1 MVLLQHKLNVKL
13 SQRQILTPGLVQMVS
28 VLALN
33 KLELKDMIN
42 AEMVENPVLEE
53 LEDAV
58 PLLDDV
64 GRQEEERDRLA
75 SKATSE
81 EAAPVADEKKDP
93 FEEIDFGSFFQDY
106 LDPGYRSSGEMEEI
120 EKPSFENFL
129 SKPGNLSDHLLWQ
142 LGAISLRPPVH
153 QAAELI
159 IGNLNEEG
167 YLIASDEELLGI
179 VPVAPPEA
187 DVEVAA
193 KIVGEAE
200 ALGLVVSEAA
210 AATSDVDAPGLAGPE
225 LPSSVLASSGVGGED
240 VGLSDLTELGTDAVL
255 GGEEASPRPPG
266 EEDPL
271 HYTNSLPEAAQD
283 DEAQVQSEIVA
294 EFRASRMEPEVR
306 LPSAATTGAAV
317 APARIPVNGTANG
330 YANVNLNFTLAD
342 LHEALEVVRQF
353 DPQGIACRDLR
364 ECLLYQLRYHLEQ
377 LHLHPNGNALTEQVV
392 KDAIAVVDQHL
403 RAVTLK
409 QFKEI
414 ARAIGRPV
422 EAVQTALDYV
432 RTLDPRPGL
441 RYNKVPA
448 RLIEPDVAFVKHGD
462 EWLVIMNDEDLPQL
476 RLNPAY
482 KRLMTRDGNDRDT
495 RNYVKDRYK
504 SAIQLIKNI
513 EQRKQTIAKVCYSIV
528 ARQEDFLERGIDRLK
543 PMMIKEVAEE
553 IGVHPSTV
561 SRAVA
566 NKYVHTPQGVFE
578 LRYFFSESV
587 QGPEGGGTSLLILK
601 RRVKKLIEEE
611 DSSRPL
617 TDEQITR
624 ILQSQG
630 IQVTRRT
637 VAKYREDMKIPSTHQ
652 RRVKK

>member
-1 MVLLQHKLNVKL
+1 MVLLQHRLNVKL

-53 LEDAV
+53 LEDSI

-64 GRQEEERDRLA
+64 GRQEEERDRIA
-75 SKATSE
+75 AKATSD
-81 EAAPVADEKKDP
+81 EATPIADEKKDP
-93 FEEIDFGSFFQDY
+93 FEEIDFGSFFQEY

-142 LGAISLRPPVH
+142 LGAISVRPPVH

-179 VPVAPPEA
+179 APIAAPEA
-187 DVEVAA
+187 DVEAAA
-193 KIVGEAE
+193 KIVGDAE
-200 ALGLVVSEAA
+200 ALGLAVGDGASQTSEGEDADLETANEITDSESSDIEDSVAA
-210 AATSDVDAPGLAGPE
+210 SDD
-225 LPSSVLASSGVGGED
+225 LASVDGSAAGFSGERFESNLV
-240 VGLSDLTELGTDAVL
+240 
-255 GGEEASPRPPG
+255 
-266 EEDPL
+266 
-271 HYTNSLPEAAQD
+271 AQPD
-283 DEAQVQSEIVA
+283 VA
-294 EFRASRMEPEVR
+294 EDSYRVVHQEIAAKAQSI
-306 LPSAATTGAAV
+306 SAGSATRTNGATGAAT
-317 APARIPVNGTANG
+317 APARITGVI
-330 YANVNLNFTLAD
+330 FTVSD

-353 DPQGIACRDLR
+353 DPSGIACRDLR

-377 LHLHPNGNALTEQVV
+377 LHQHKSGASPGSASDDQVV

-409 QFKEI
+409 QFREI

-422 EAVQTALDYV
+422 EAVQAALEYV

-462 EWLVIMNDEDLPQL
+462 EWLVIMNDEDMPQL
-476 RLNPAY
+476 RLNPTY
-482 KRLMTRDGNDRDT
+482 KRLLTREGNDRDT

-528 ARQEDFLERGIDRLK
+528 ARQQDFLERGIDQLK

-611 DSSRPL
+611 DPSRPL

>member
-1 MVLLQHKLNVKL
+1 VLLQHKLNVKL

-53 LEDAV
+53 LEDAI

-75 SKATSE
+75 AKATSE
-81 EAAPVADEKKDP
+81 EAPAIADEKKDP

-142 LGAISLRPPVH
+142 LGAISVRPPVH
-153 QAAELI
+153 LAAELI

-167 YLIASDEELLGI
+167 YLIATDEELLGI
-179 VPVAPPEA
+179 APVAAPEA

-200 ALGLVVSEAA
+200 ALGLAVAEAPPG
-210 AATSDVDAPGLAGPE
+210 TSDLETSDLE
-225 LPSSVLASSGVGGED
+225 TSDLETSVLAPED
-240 VGLSDLTELGTDAVL
+240 LAAAGAGLSELTAEG
-255 GGEEASPRPPG
+255 
-266 EEDPL
+266 
-271 HYTNSLPEAAQD
+271 AAT
-283 DEAQVQSEIVA
+283 ESFVA
-294 EFRASRMEPEVR
+294 PEVAPDVHPEIAAGVQAAEAP
-306 LPSAATTGAAV
+306 LPSAASHGSSPTGTSATGAAT
-317 APARIPVNGTANG
+317 APARIASV
-330 YANVNLNFTLAD
+330 NFTVAD

-377 LHLHPNGNALTEQVV
+377 LQLHTNGSALTEQVV
-392 KDAIAVVDQHL
+392 RDAIAVVDQHL

-422 EAVQTALDYV
+422 EAVQAALDYV

-462 EWLVIMNDEDLPQL
+462 EWLVIMNDEDMPQL

-482 KRLMTRDGNDRDT
+482 KRLLTRDGNDRDT

-513 EQRKQTIAKVCYSIV
+513 EQRKQTITKVCYSIV
-528 ARQEDFLERGIDRLK
+528 ARQQDFLERGIDFLK

-566 NKYVHTPQGVFE
+566 NKYVHTQQGVFE

>member
-1 MVLLQHKLNVKL
+1 MVLLQHRLNVKL

-42 AEMVENPVLEE
+42 SEMVENPVLEE
-53 LEDAV
+53 LEDSV
-58 PLLDDV
+58 PMLDEI
-64 GRQEEERDRLA
+64 GRQEEERDRIA
-75 SKATSE
+75 AKATTE
-81 EAAPVADEKKDP
+81 ENPITANEKKDP
-93 FEEIDFGSFFQDY
+93 FEEIDFGSFFQEY

-129 SKPGNLSDHLLWQ
+129 SKPGNLTDHLLWQ
-142 LGAISLRPPVH
+142 LGAISTRPPVRE
-153 QAAELI
+153 AAELI
-159 IGNLNEEG
+159 IGNLSEDG
-167 YLIASDEELLGI
+167 YLIASDDELLGV
-179 VPVAPPEA
+179 VPAAPPDA
-187 DVEVAA
+187 DAETQA
-193 KIVGEAE
+193 KIVGQAE
-200 ALGLVVSEAA
+200 ALGIVATAA
-210 AATSDVDAPGLAGPE
+210 VEEPGTEPTSPTNGSFAGDVPE
-225 LPSSVLASSGVGGED
+225 DGQLTPSMPE
-240 VGLSDLTELGTDAVL
+240 AVL
-255 GGEEASPRPPG
+255 SEPADIAIMEPNPAPEGLPNAPITAFAEEAP
-266 EEDPL
+266 
-271 HYTNSLPEAAQD
+271 A
-283 DEAQVQSEIVA
+283 
-294 EFRASRMEPEVR
+294 
-306 LPSAATTGAAV
+306 PSAPSNGTPGNGTSATAT
-317 APARIPVNGTANG
+317 APARVAVG
-330 YANVNLNFTLAD
+330 FTLAD
-342 LHEALEVVRQF
+342 LHEALDAVRQF
-353 DPQGIACRDLR
+353 DPPGVACRDLR
-364 ECLLYQLRYHLEQ
+364 ECLLYQLRYHLHQ
-377 LHLHPNGNALTEQVV
+377 LQQHRNGNGATEQVV
-392 KDAIAVVDQHL
+392 QDAMAVVNEHL
-403 RAVTLK
+403 KAVTLK

-422 EAVQTALDYV
+422 EAVQAALDYI

-441 RYNKVPA
+441 QYNKTPA

-462 EWLVIMNDEDLPQL
+462 EWLIIMNDEDMPQL

-482 KRLMTRDGNDRDT
+482 KRLLTREGNDRET

-513 EQRKQTIAKVCYSIV
+513 EQRKQTITKVCYSIV
-528 ARQEDFLERGIDRLK
+528 ARQQDFLERGIDQLK

-611 DSSRPL
+611 DPSRPL

-630 IQVTRRT
+630 INVTRRT

>member
-1 MVLLQHKLNVKL
+1 
-13 SQRQILTPGLVQMVS
+13 
-28 VLALN
+28 
-33 KLELKDMIN
+33 
-42 AEMVENPVLEE
+42 
-53 LEDAV
+53 
-58 PLLDDV
+58 
-64 GRQEEERDRLA
+64 
-75 SKATSE
+75 
-81 EAAPVADEKKDP
+81 
-93 FEEIDFGSFFQDY
+93 
-106 LDPGYRSSGEMEEI
+106 
-120 EKPSFENFL
+120 
-129 SKPGNLSDHLLWQ
+129 
-142 LGAISLRPPVH
+142 
-153 QAAELI
+153 
-159 IGNLNEEG
+159 
-167 YLIASDEELLGI
+167 
-179 VPVAPPEA
+179 
-187 DVEVAA
+187 
-193 KIVGEAE
+193 EAE
-200 ALGLVVSEAA
+200 ALGLAVSETPE
-210 AATSDVDAPGLAGPE
+210 TSDDDTDDLRA
-225 LPSSVLASSGVGGED
+225 SVLAAED
-240 VGLSDLTELGTDAVL
+240 LAGLEAGYTESAGDELCDDGAL
-255 GGEEASPRPPG
+255 PRPGGAEPHHHTSVPQDGTPDTHPG
-266 EEDPL
+266 M
-271 HYTNSLPEAAQD
+271 T
-283 DEAQVQSEIVA
+283 
-294 EFRASRMEPEVR
+294 PEVP
-306 LPSAATTGAAV
+306 LPAASYASAAAGAAT
-317 APARIPVNGTANG
+317 APARILAVTFS
-330 YANVNLNFTLAD
+330 VAD

-353 DPQGIACRDLR
+353 DPSGIACRDLR

-377 LHLHPNGNALTEQVV
+377 LHLHRNGNAVNGQTTGQTTGQSSGQATEQTTDQVLR
-392 KDAIAVVDQHL
+392 DAIALVDQHL

-422 EAVQTALDYV
+422 EAVQAALEYV

-462 EWLVIMNDEDLPQL
+462 EWLVIMNDEDMPQL

-482 KRLMTRDGNDRDT
+482 KRLLTRDGNDRDT

-513 EQRKQTIAKVCYSIV
+513 EQRKQTITKVCYSIV
-528 ARQEDFLERGIDRLK
+528 TRQQDFLERGIDQLK

-566 NKYVHTPQGVFE
+566 NKYVHTQQGVFE

-611 DSSRPL
+611 DPSRPL

>member
-1 MVLLQHKLNVKL
+1 MVLLQHKLSVKL

-53 LEDAV
+53 LEDSV
-58 PLLDDV
+58 PLLDEV
-64 GRQEEERDRLA
+64 GKKEEDRDRAAAA
-75 SKATSE
+75 SNE
-81 EAAPVADEKKDP
+81 ENPISAVEKKDP

-106 LDPGYRSSGEMEEI
+106 LDPGYRTHSEMEDI
-120 EKPSFENFL
+120 ERPSFENFL
-129 SKPGNLSDHLLWQ
+129 SKPTNLTDHLAWQ
-142 LGAISLRPPVH
+142 LGALSLRREVRE
-153 QAAELI
+153 AADLI
-159 IGNLNEEG
+159 IGNLNEDG
-167 YLIASDEELLGI
+167 YLIASDDELLG
-179 VPVAPPEA
+179 VAPPAPPEA
-187 DVEVAA
+187 DAQTA
-193 KIVGEAE
+193 KNIVNEAQ
-200 ALGLVVSEAA
+200 ALGLTEIAAEPGAEAA
-210 AATSDVDAPGLAGPE
+210 EAAEAEE
-225 LPSSVLASSGVGGED
+225 LSS
-240 VGLSDLTELGTDAVL
+240 L
-255 GGEEASPRPPG
+255 GGIADPPDLEKDADVNSADFAESAGSEIAAAVPAVEPRPG
-266 EEDPL
+266 
-271 HYTNSLPEAAQD
+271 
-283 DEAQVQSEIVA
+283 
-294 EFRASRMEPEVR
+294 ASFSTGSGD
-306 LPSAATTGAAV
+306 SAAAV
-317 APARIPVNGTANG
+317 APAAEPAPQPSST
-330 YANVNLNFTLAD
+330 YKPSFTPTD
-342 LHEALEVVRQF
+342 LQEALEVVRQL
-353 DPQGIACRDLR
+353 DPPGVACRDLR
-364 ECLLYQLRYHLEQ
+364 SCLMCQLVYHQAQ
-377 LHLHPNGNALTEQVV
+377 LALHKSGNGTEQVL
-392 KDAIAVVDQHL
+392 KDAMAVVDQHL
-403 RAVTLK
+403 RGLQNK
-409 QFKEI
+409 QHKEI
-414 ARAIGRPV
+414 AKAIGRPI
-422 EAVQTALDYV
+422 EAVQAALDYI

-441 RYNKVPA
+441 RYNKVQA

-482 KRLMTRDGNDRDT
+482 KRLVTRDGTNEKSTRD
-495 RNYVKDRYK
+495 YVKERYK

-513 EQRKQTIAKVCYSIV
+513 EQRKQTITKVCYCIV
-528 ARQEDFLERGIDRLK
+528 ARQQDFLERGIDQLK

-566 NKYVHTPQGVFE
+566 NKYAHTPQGVFE

-611 DSSRPL
+611 DPSRPL

-637 VAKYREDMKIPSTHQ
+637 VAKYREDMRIPSTHQ

>member
-1 MVLLQHKLNVKL
+1 MLLQHKLNVKL

-33 KLELKDMIN
+33 KLELRDMIN

-58 PLLDDV
+58 PMLDDV

-75 SKATSE
+75 AKATTPE
-81 EAAPVADEKKDP
+81 EGPPTIADEKKDP

-142 LGAISLRPPVH
+142 LGAISVRPAVH

-159 IGNLNEEG
+159 IGNLNEQG

-179 VPVAPPEA
+179 EPVAAPEA

-193 KIVGEAE
+193 TIVGEAE
-200 ALGLVVSEAA
+200 ALGIAVGGAPPESSGLEA
-210 AATSDVDAPGLAGPE
+210 
-225 LPSSVLASSGVGGED
+225 SVLAPED
-240 VGLSDLTELGTDAVL
+240 LAAKGAAPSQSMAEGAETESLVEPDL
-255 GGEEASPRPPG
+255 
-266 EEDPL
+266 
-271 HYTNSLPEAAQD
+271 
-283 DEAQVQSEIVA
+283 
-294 EFRASRMEPEVR
+294 EPEVPSEVAAEAP
-306 LPSAATTGAAV
+306 LPSAADVGANSGGSEGTGAAGTT
-317 APARIPVNGTANG
+317 ATAAATARAR
-330 YANVNLNFTLAD
+330 YAYVNFTVAD

-353 DPQGIACRDLR
+353 DPPGIACRGLR

-377 LHLHPNGNALTEQVV
+377 LPLHRNGNGLTEQVV
-392 KDAIAVVDQHL
+392 RDAIAIVDQHL
-403 RAVTLK
+403 KAVTLK
-409 QFKEI
+409 LFKEI
-414 ARAIGRPV
+414 GRAIGRPV
-422 EAVQTALDYV
+422 EAVQAALEYV

-462 EWLVIMNDEDLPQL
+462 EWLVIMNDEDMPQL

-482 KRLMTRDGNDRDT
+482 KRLLTRDGNDRDT

-528 ARQEDFLERGIDRLK
+528 ARQQEFLERGIDQLK

-566 NKYVHTPQGVFE
+566 NKYVHTQQGVFE

-611 DSSRPL
+611 DPSRPL

>member
-75 SKATSE
+75 TKATSE
-81 EAAPVADEKKDP
+81 EGPTIADEKKDP

-142 LGAISLRPPVH
+142 LGAISVRPPVH

-179 VPVAPPEA
+179 APVAAPEA

-193 KIVGEAE
+193 KIIGEAE
-200 ALGLVVSEAA
+200 ALGLAVAEGSADSSDFE
-210 AATSDVDAPGLAGPE
+210 TSDLDTSGLEPSALAAEDLTTEDPGLAE
-225 LPSSVLASSGVGGED
+225 LTAED
-240 VGLSDLTELGTDAVL
+240 AGNESFV
-255 GGEEASPRPPG
+255 
-266 EEDPL
+266 
-271 HYTNSLPEAAQD
+271 
-283 DEAQVQSEIVA
+283 
-294 EFRASRMEPEVR
+294 EPDVESEVR
-306 LPSAATTGAAV
+306 PDAGAEVPAAEVHAAEVPPPSPANQGTTATGAAGTGAAT
-317 APARIPVNGTANG
+317 APARIASV
-330 YANVNLNFTLAD
+330 NFTRAD

-364 ECLLYQLRYHLEQ
+364 ECLLYQLRYHLE
-377 LHLHPNGNALTEQVV
+377 HLQEHRNGSALSEQVV
-392 KDAIAVVDQHL
+392 RDAIAVVDQHL
-403 RAVTLK
+403 KAVTLK

-422 EAVQTALDYV
+422 EAVQAALEYV

-462 EWLVIMNDEDLPQL
+462 EWLVIMNDEDMPQL

-482 KRLMTRDGNDRDT
+482 KRLLTREGNDRDT

-513 EQRKQTIAKVCYSIV
+513 EQRKQTITKVCYSIV
-528 ARQEDFLERGIDRLK
+528 ARQEDFLERGIDQLK

-611 DSSRPL
+611 DPSRPL

>member
-53 LEDAV
+53 LEDSI

-75 SKATSE
+75 AKETSDE
-81 EAAPVADEKKDP
+81 VAPVADEKKDP

-142 LGAISLRPPVH
+142 LGAISVRPPVH

-179 VPVAPPEA
+179 APVAPPEA

-200 ALGLVVSEAA
+200 ALGLAVAEAVPGTSGLDTSELEASVPAPQDLAGADAGLSEFTAEGAA
-210 AATSDVDAPGLAGPE
+210 AESIVEADVAPDFHSDLDPKTAVEVQSPEVSAPGAAGHGLAG
-225 LPSSVLASSGVGGED
+225 
-240 VGLSDLTELGTDAVL
+240 
-255 GGEEASPRPPG
+255 
-266 EEDPL
+266 
-271 HYTNSLPEAAQD
+271 
-283 DEAQVQSEIVA
+283 
-294 EFRASRMEPEVR
+294 
-306 LPSAATTGAAV
+306 SAAAGAAT
-317 APARIPVNGTANG
+317 APARITDV
-330 YANVNLNFTLAD
+330 NFTVAD

-377 LHLHPNGNALTEQVV
+377 LRLHSNGNASTEPVV
-392 KDAIAVVDQHL
+392 RDAVAVVDQHL

-422 EAVQTALDYV
+422 EAVQAALDYV

-482 KRLMTRDGNDRDT
+482 KRLLTRDSNDRDT

-513 EQRKQTIAKVCYSIV
+513 EQRKQTITKVCYSIV
-528 ARQEDFLERGIDRLK
+528 ARQQDFLERGIDFLK

-611 DSSRPL
+611 DPSRPL

>member
-1 MVLLQHKLNVKL
+1 MVLLQHKLNVRL

-53 LEDAV
+53 LEDAI
-58 PLLDDV
+58 PMLDDV

-75 SKATSE
+75 AKAT
-81 EAAPVADEKKDP
+81 AAPEEGPTIADEKKDP

-142 LGAISLRPPVH
+142 LGAISVRPPVH
-153 QAAELI
+153 QAAELV
-159 IGNLNEEG
+159 IGNLNDEG
-167 YLIASDEELLGI
+167 YLIATDEELLGI
-179 VPVAPPEA
+179 APAAAPEA

-193 KIVGEAE
+193 KIVGDAE
-200 ALGLVVSEAA
+200 ALGLAFAGAAPENSGLDTSAQAPEDFATDDTAAGGLSQLAGEGPGVEPFLEPGVATGVAAYVEPDVHQDVPPEMAAEVPPPSAANHGTSATGAPATGAA
-210 AATSDVDAPGLAGPE
+210 AA
-225 LPSSVLASSGVGGED
+225 
-240 VGLSDLTELGTDAVL
+240 
-255 GGEEASPRPPG
+255 
-266 EEDPL
+266 
-271 HYTNSLPEAAQD
+271 
-283 DEAQVQSEIVA
+283 
-294 EFRASRMEPEVR
+294 
-306 LPSAATTGAAV
+306 
-317 APARIPVNGTANG
+317 PAWNAPVN
-330 YANVNLNFTLAD
+330 FTVAD

-353 DPQGIACRDLR
+353 DPPGIACRDLR
-364 ECLLYQLRYHLEQ
+364 ECLLYQLRYHLGQ
-377 LHLHPNGNALTEQVV
+377 PHLHSNGNAPTEPTVEQVV
-392 KDAIAVVDQHL
+392 RDAIAVVDRHL
-403 RAVTLK
+403 KAVTLK

-422 EAVQTALDYV
+422 EAVQAALEYV

-462 EWLVIMNDEDLPQL
+462 EWLVIMNDEDMPQL

-482 KRLMTRDGNDRDT
+482 KRLLTRDGNDRDT

-528 ARQEDFLERGIDRLK
+528 ARQQDFLERGIDFLK

-566 NKYVHTPQGVFE
+566 NKYVHTQQGVFE

-611 DSSRPL
+611 DPSRPL

>member
-1 MVLLQHKLNVKL
+1 VLLQHKLNVKL

-58 PLLDDV
+58 PMLDDV
-64 GRQEEERDRLA
+64 GRQEEERDRIA
-75 SKATSE
+75 AKATSD
-81 EAAPVADEKKDP
+81 EAPAIADEKKDP

-129 SKPGNLSDHLLWQ
+129 SKPGNLSDYLLWQ
-142 LGAISLRPPVH
+142 LGAISVRPPVH

-179 VPVAPPEA
+179 APVAAPEA
-187 DVEVAA
+187 DVKVAA
-193 KIVGEAE
+193 KIIGEAE
-200 ALGLVVSEAA
+200 ALGLAVAETQTLHSE
-210 AATSDVDAPGLAGPE
+210 TSDLEPE
-225 LPSSVLASSGVGGED
+225 IQTSEDLVLE
-240 VGLSDLTELGTDAVL
+240 DAVFL
-255 GGEEASPRPPG
+255 
-266 EEDPL
+266 
-271 HYTNSLPEAAQD
+271 
-283 DEAQVQSEIVA
+283 
-294 EFRASRMEPEVR
+294 
-306 LPSAATTGAAV
+306 AATTEGTGTESLDEQSLVEQDAPTEVDSDPDVSSAIAAEATPLSAANHGSPGTGAAT
-317 APARIPVNGTANG
+317 APARISDI
-330 YANVNLNFTLAD
+330 NFTVAD

-353 DPQGIACRDLR
+353 DPPGIACRDLR

-377 LHLHPNGNALTEQVV
+377 LHLHPNGHALTEQVV
-392 KDAIAVVDQHL
+392 KDATAVVDQHL
-403 RAVTLK
+403 KAVTLK

-422 EAVQTALDYV
+422 EAVQAALDYV

-462 EWLVIMNDEDLPQL
+462 EWLVIMNDEDMPQL
-476 RLNPAY
+476 RLNPVY
-482 KRLMTRDGNDRDT
+482 KRLLTRDGNDRDT
-495 RNYVKDRYK
+495 RTYVKDRYK

-513 EQRKQTIAKVCYSIV
+513 EQRKQTITKVCYSIV
-528 ARQEDFLERGIDRLK
+528 ARQEDFLERGIDQLK

-611 DSSRPL
+611 DPSRPL

>member
-1 MVLLQHKLNVKL
+1 MVLLQHRLNVKL

-64 GRQEEERDRLA
+64 GRQEEERDRQAALA
-75 SKATSE
+75 SGTE
-81 EAAPVADEKKDP
+81 ENPIAAVEKKDP
-93 FEEIDFGSFFQDY
+93 FEEIDFGSFFQEY

-129 SKPGNLSDHLLWQ
+129 SKPGNLTDHLLWQ
-142 LGAISLRPPVH
+142 LGAISVRPPVH
-153 QAAELI
+153 EAAELI

-167 YLIASDEELLGI
+167 YLIASDEELLG
-179 VPVAPPEA
+179 VAPVAPPEVDA
-187 DVEVAA
+187 EAQA
-193 KIVGEAE
+193 KIVGEAK
-200 ALGLVVSEAA
+200 ALGIDAAEVELANHAVEPGLEAQEDAPEEIASDLIPSLESQIGTVEATVEPVSEIHGAA
-210 AATSDVDAPGLAGPE
+210 AQSAPEPRVETAAPTAPGTSAPVFAV
-225 LPSSVLASSGVGGED
+225 SFATGE
-240 VGLSDLTELGTDAVL
+240 
-255 GGEEASPRPPG
+255 
-266 EEDPL
+266 
-271 HYTNSLPEAAQD
+271 
-283 DEAQVQSEIVA
+283 
-294 EFRASRMEPEVR
+294 
-306 LPSAATTGAAV
+306 
-317 APARIPVNGTANG
+317 
-330 YANVNLNFTLAD
+330 

-353 DPQGIACRDLR
+353 DPPGVACRDLR
-364 ECLLYQLRYHLEQ
+364 ECLLYQLRYHLGQVQ
-377 LHLHPNGNALTEQVV
+377 LHKNGNGTTEQVV

-422 EAVQTALDYV
+422 EAVQAALEYV

-441 RYNKVPA
+441 QYNKVPA
-448 RLIEPDVAFVKHGD
+448 RLIEPDVAFIKHGD

-482 KRLMTRDGNDRDT
+482 RRLLTRDSNDRDT
-495 RNYVKDRYK
+495 RNYVKERYK

-513 EQRKQTIAKVCYSIV
+513 EQRKQTIMKVCYSIV
-528 ARQEDFLERGIDRLK
+528 ARQQDFLERGIDQLK

-566 NKYVHTPQGVFE
+566 NKYAHTPQGVFE

-587 QGPEGGGTSLLILK
+587 QGPEGSNTSLLILK

-611 DSSRPL
+611 DPSRPL